1 MRKPNIKKIITRPI
15 SSFCIGLV
23 YLYKI
28 TLSKILPDTCR
39 FIPTCSTYMMESI
52 KEWGIKGL
60 LIGGKR
66 LLRCRPNG
74 KTGEDWVPLNIKGDN
89 KWIF

>member
-1 MRKPNIKKIITRPI
+1 MLRPI
-15 SSFCIGLV
+15 SWICIGLV

-39 FIPTCSTYMMESI
+39 FVPTCSTYMIDSI
-52 KEWGIKGL
+52 KEWGVKGL
-60 LIGGKR
+60 VIGTKR
-66 LLRCRPNG
+66 LFRCRPNG
-74 KTGEDWVPLNIKGDN
+74 KTGEDWVPFNIKGDK